1 MLKSKSH
8 CKAVM
13 PEALKIYALY
23 NFYRYTEHTDK
34 FTENPNTTKYTI
46 IIHTFF
52 MATWDSHSEFFHF
65 YIKILKHFLLMLR
78 PRFKLNCI

>member
-23 NFYRYTEHTDK
+23 NFYKYTEHTDK

-52 MATWDSHSEFFHF
+52 RAT
-65 YIKILKHFLLMLR
+65 
-78 PRFKLNCI
+78 